1 MTIPSGG
8 LKASNFRNE
17 FGATSSNGRVSLG
30 AYRVNQDV
38 GGIGEM
44 PLDTGI
50 PQSGTIKYS
59 QFDQKK
65 LNIVVDFHSGGDAF
79 RQNAASQYD
88 NGNVTYVGNF
98 YLNTHTNPPD
108 AGGNNRGRGKAVI
121 IHVNKV
127 IGGAGNGVGGGP
139 TNNCSLRTGVFSSN
153 NGGTLKV
160 DIGHEGR
167 IYGAGGAGGAGGG
180 DGSNGENGTSALG
193 VERNNTVV
201 HIQSGGYIQAGYGG
215 GGGGGE
221 GYDTDKW
228 DDELG
233 MGGGGG
239 GGAGFP
245 VGEGGA
251 GGDGWKVD
259 GEAGDDGTNNG
270 AGEGGNGGNADNE
283 AIGGNGG
290 DGGSPGETA
299 DDGGA
304 GQGDNST
311 GPGGEGGGDGAAVR
325 RFNNNVN
332 ITYTGETDRI
342 VGAKNVD
349 GVG

>member
-1 MTIPSGG
+1 MATPGG
-8 LKASNFRNE
+8 QISAHDIRNE
-17 FGATSSNGRVSLG
+17 FGATNADGSVSLG
-30 AYRVNQDV
+30 AYRVSHDI
-38 GGIGEM
+38 GGMGEL
-44 PLDTGI
+44 PLDTGV
-50 PQSGTIKYS
+50 PQSGMIRY
-59 QFDQKK
+59 FDMKNK
-65 LNIVVDFHSGGDAF
+65 RLNVVVDFYGGGTAY
-79 RQNAASQYD
+79 RQNAATQYD
-88 NGNVTYVGNF
+88 AGNVTYVGNF
-98 YLNTHTNPPD
+98 YLNTH
-108 AGGNNRGRGKAVI
+108 GNSAPGANSSNRGRYTRVI
-121 IHVNKV
+121 IHVNKS
-127 IGGAGNGVGGGP
+127 IGGAGNGTGGGP
-139 TNNCSLRTGVFSSN
+139 SNNCSLRTGSWHGDTSMKIDVGSN
-153 NGGTLKV
+153 
-160 DIGHEGR
+160 GR

-180 DGSNGENGTSALG
+180 DGGNGENGTSALG
-193 VERNNTVV
+193 VEIDSTV

-239 GGAGFP
+239 GGAGLP

-259 GEAGDDGTNNG
+259 GEAGDDGTNTT
-270 AGEGGNGGNADNE
+270 AGEGGAGGNADNE

-290 DGGSPGETA
+290 DGGSPGEVA

-311 GPGGEGGGDGAAVR
+311 GSGGEGAGGGSAVR
-325 RFNNNVN
+325 RTSSSIT

-342 VGAKNVD
+342 VGSKGD
-349 GVG
+349 IGIG

>member
-1 MTIPSGG
+1 MTIPAGS
-8 LKASNFRNE
+8 LKASTFRNE
-17 FGATSSNGRVSLG
+17 FGARSSNGRVSLG

-44 PLDTGI
+44 PLDPGI

-59 QFDQKK
+59 QFDNKK
-65 LNIVVDFHSGGDAF
+65 LNIVVDFYGGSTAY
-79 RQNAASQYD
+79 RQNAATQYD
-88 NGNVTYVGNF
+88 AGNVTYVGNF
-98 YLNTHTNPPD
+98 YTNTHTNPPD

-121 IHVNKV
+121 IHVNKT
-127 IGGAGNGVGGGP
+127 IGSDAGNA
-139 TNNCSLRTGVFSSN
+139 NRCALRTGFFSSS

-160 DIGHEGR
+160 DVGSNGR
-167 IYGAGGAGGAGGG
+167 IYGAGGNGGAGGG
-180 DGSNGENGTSALG
+180 DGANGANGTSALG
-193 VERNNTVV
+193 VERTGTIVN
-201 HIQSGGYIQAGYGG
+201 IQSGGYIQAGYGG

-239 GGAGFP
+239 GGAGLP

-251 GGDGWKVD
+251 KGDGWKVD
-259 GEAGDDGTNNG
+259 GTAGADGTNTG
-270 AGEGGNGGNADNE
+270 AGEGGAGGNADNE
-283 AIGGNGG
+283 AIGGTGG
-290 DGGSPGETA
+290 DGGSPGEAA

-311 GPGGEGGGDGAAVR
+311 GSGGEGGGDGAAVR
-325 RFNNNVN
+325 RTNNNIS
-332 ITYTGETDRI
+332 ITYIGETDRI
-342 VGAKNVD
+342 VGSTNVD

>member
-1 MTIPSGG
+1 MTIPSGS
-8 LKASNFRNE
+8 LKASTFRNE

-30 AYRVNQDV
+30 AYRVNHDI
-38 GGIGEM
+38 GDIGEM

-50 PQSGTIKYS
+50 PQSGMIKYS
-59 QFDQKK
+59 QFNQKK
-65 LNIVVDFHSGGDAF
+65 LNIVVDFHSGGTVY

-98 YLNTHTNPPD
+98 YTNTHTNPPN
-108 AGGNNRGRGKAVI
+108 AGNNNRGKGKAVI
-121 IHVNKV
+121 IHVNKT
-127 IGGAGNGVGGGP
+127 IGSDSGNA
-139 TNNCSLRTGVFSSN
+139 NRCALRTGVFN
-153 NGGTLKV
+153 TGEGATLKV
-160 DIGHEGR
+160 DVGSSGR
-167 IYGAGGAGGAGGG
+167 IYGAGGRGGNGGG
-180 DGSNGENGTSALG
+180 NGDNGANGTSALG

-201 HIQSGGYIQAGYGG
+201 HIQTGGYIQAGYGG

-259 GEAGDDGTNNG
+259 GEAGNDGTNTG
-270 AGEGGNGGNADNE
+270 AGEGGEGGNADNE

-290 DGGSPGETA
+290 DGGSPGEAA
-299 DDGGA
+299 DAGGA
-304 GQGDNST
+304 GQGDRST
-311 GPGGEGGGDGAAVR
+311 GPGGSGGGDGAAVR
-325 RFNNNVN
+325 RTNNNVN

-342 VGAKNVD
+342 VGSKNVD